1 VAPDFSL
8 NPNAAPGALVSR
20 PLGAGLVRSSGRAHR
35 RVNESSKAF
44 VLVGLLLCPSWLLG
58 EGPYVDYSTFRQWV
72 QLVPEVQ
79 SLEVCGLT
87 DAAHKLW
94 AQEQLRV
101 PATTFMQGDFSGIG
115 RTDWI
120 VQLHQPTSN
129 QPCDYLLIVNH
140 DRGSWKRLFFRE
152 IRANKGQG
160 WTPRWY
166 SMQRIIAIDVGEH
179 RRRSAPAEM
188 FWSEGKVWSKPGFV
202 VEDALIDTWIEW
214 DKEQQ
219 RYEYKKG
226 DPGEWWEIEQE

>member
-1 VAPDFSL
+1 MAPYFSL
-8 NPNAAPGALVSR
+8 NPDASPGALVSR
-20 PLGAGLVRSSGRAHR
+20 PLGAGLLRSLGRAHR

-44 VLVGLLLCPSWLLG
+44 VLVGLLLWPSWLLG

-120 VQLHQPTSN
+120 VQLHLPTSN
-129 QPCDYLLIVNH
+129 EPCDYLLIVNH
-140 DRGSWKRLFFRE
+140 DRGSWVRLFFRE
-152 IRANKGQG
+152 IRPNREQG
-160 WTPRWY
+160 WTPLWY
-166 SMQRIIAIDVGEH
+166 SMKRIIAIDVGEH

-188 FWSEGKVWSKPGFV
+188 FWSEDKVWSKPGFV

-226 DPGEWWEIEQE
+226 DPGEWWEIKQE